1 MKVIQNRLHRVLF
14 EREVL
19 GKDFAGWC
27 EMDPSH
33 FNRIK
38 NGHVVPSLKTA
49 LRICEILGLEV
60 EDVFSLRT
68 AKSRPAREGIAPAGA
83 PPKRGPELAST
94 EATARVGRWS
104 A

>member
-1 MKVIQNRLHRVLF
+1 MKVIRNRLHRVLF

-19 GKDFAGWC
+19 GKDFASWC

-38 NGHVVPSLKTA
+38 NGHVIPSLKTA
-49 LRICEILGLEV
+49 LRICELLGLEV
-60 EDVFSLRT
+60 EDLFSLESG
-68 AKSRPAREGIAPAGA
+68 AVKSGPARQP
-83 PPKRGPELAST
+83 RGTDRARQ
-94 EATARVGRWS
+94 ATKEMNRWT

>member
-1 MKVIQNRLHRVLF
+1 
-14 EREVL
+14 
-19 GKDFAGWC
+19 
-27 EMDPSH
+27 MDPSH

-68 AKSRPAREGIAPAGA
+68 AKSRPAREGVAANGA
-83 PPKRGPELAST
+83 RPKDGFERAST
-94 EATARVGRWS
+94 EAIGRVARWS

>member
-68 AKSRPAREGIAPAGA
+68 AKSRPAREGIAP
-83 PPKRGPELAST
+83 PKRGPELAST

>member
-1 MKVIQNRLHRVLF
+1 MIQNRLHRVLF

-68 AKSRPAREGIAPAGA
+68 AKSRPAREGVAANGA
-83 PPKRGPELAST
+83 RPKDGFERAST
-94 EATARVGRWS
+94 EAIGRVARWS

>member
-1 MKVIQNRLHRVLF
+1 MKVIRNRLHRVLF

-19 GKDFAGWC
+19 GKDFADWC

-38 NGHVVPSLKTA
+38 NGHVMPSLKTA

-60 EDVFSLRT
+60 EDIFSLEAT
-68 AKSRPAREGIAPAGA
+68 VKSGPSRAPSSSSAGATRPAG
-83 PPKRGPELAST
+83 KVAS
-94 EATARVGRWS
+94 RWS

>member
-68 AKSRPAREGIAPAGA
+68 AKSRPAREGVAANGA
-83 PPKRGPELAST
+83 RPKDGFERAST
-94 EATARVGRWS
+94 EAIGRVARWS

>member
-60 EDVFSLRT
+60 EEVFSLRT
-68 AKSRPAREGIAPAGA
+68 AKSRPAREGIAANGA
-83 PPKRGPELAST
+83 RPKDGSERAST
-94 EATARVGRWS
+94 EAIGRVARWS

>member
-1 MKVIQNRLHRVLF
+1 MGGEPLKVIRNRLHRVLF

-19 GKDFAGWC
+19 GKDFANWC

-60 EDVFSLRT
+60 EEVFSLET
-68 AKSRPAREGIAPAGA
+68 TVKSSPARASLSGA
-83 PPKRGPELAST
+83 ERRRAAEKLA
-94 EATARVGRWS
+94 V
-104 A
+104 

>member
-1 MKVIQNRLHRVLF
+1 
-14 EREVL
+14 
-19 GKDFAGWC
+19 
-27 EMDPSH
+27 MDPSH

-68 AKSRPAREGIAPAGA
+68 AKSRPAREGSPQPAPRQNAAPSWRRQKRSSGSHGGRHEAG
-83 PPKRGPELAST
+83 
-94 EATARVGRWS
+94 
-104 A
+104 

>member
-1 MKVIQNRLHRVLF
+1 MGGEPLKMIRNRLHRVLF

-19 GKDFAGWC
+19 GKDFASWC

-60 EDVFSLRT
+60 EEIFSLDDTKKSAPARASSSSGET
-68 AKSRPAREGIAPAGA
+68 AKNIGNMR
-83 PPKRGPELAST
+83 
-94 EATARVGRWS
+94 GRWS

>member
-1 MKVIQNRLHRVLF
+1 MKAVRNRLHRVLF

-49 LRICEILGLEV
+49 LRIAELLGLEV
-60 EDVFSLRT
+60 EDIFFLQMPRHPSATRFPGVGSEVE
-68 AKSRPAREGIAPAGA
+68 ARD
-83 PPKRGPELAST
+83 
-94 EATARVGRWS
+94 
-104 A
+104 